1 MKRFIIATA
10 IFMITLCTG
19 CAHQQQ
25 PAQLVATTLP
35 VYDFTE
41 FLCRG
46 TQIHV
51 QQLINDPVS
60 CLHDYTLTV
69 SQMRAIENAEHIII
83 SGGGLEE
90 FLEDVLTSK
99 DRVIDASAG
108 IELHCS
114 TDEHNHAIGNNHHH
128 DTDPHIWLS
137 PTLAVEMAKNISS
150 GLCATYPQHSELI
163 QSNLTL
169 LTQELTALSDYG
181 QTALSD
187 LTCRELV
194 TFHDGF
200 SYLAEEFDLT
210 ILHSVEEDEGSE
222 ASAKDLIHICEI
234 VTDYSIPA
242 IFTEKNGSNAAAS
255 VIQNE
260 TGTRVFA
267 LDMAM
272 SSDNYF
278 DAMRHNIDTLKEALG

>member
-46 TQIHV
+46 TEIHV

-90 FLEDVLTSK
+90 FLEDVLTPK
-99 DRVIDASAG
+99 DHVIDASTG

-114 TDEHNHAIGNNHHH
+114 TDEHDHAIGNSHHH

-137 PTLAVEMAKNISS
+137 PTLAIEMAKNISS
-150 GLCATYPQHSELI
+150 GLCAAYPQHSELI

-210 ILHSVEEDEGSE
+210 MLHSVEEEEGSE
-222 ASAKDLIHICEI
+222 ASAKDLIQICQI
-234 VTDYSIPA
+234 VTDHSLPA
-242 IFTEKNGSNAAAS
+242 IFTEKNGSTAAAS

-272 SSDNYF
+272 SADSYF

>member
-46 TQIHV
+46 TEIHV

-69 SQMRAIENAEHIII
+69 SQMRAVENAEHIII

-99 DRVIDASAG
+99 AHVIDASAG

-114 TDEHNHAIGNNHHH
+114 TDEHDHAIGNSHHH

-137 PTLAVEMAKNISS
+137 PTLAIEMAKNISS
-150 GLCATYPQHSELI
+150 GLCAAYPQHSELI

-181 QTALSD
+181 QTTLSD
-187 LTCRELV
+187 LTCRELI
-194 TFHDGF
+194 TFHNGF
-200 SYLAEEFDLT
+200 SYLAEEFNLT
-210 ILHSVEEDEGSE
+210 MLHSVEEEEGSE
-222 ASAKDLIHICEI
+222 ASAKDLIQICQI
-234 VTDYSIPA
+234 VTGHSLPA
-242 IFTEKNGSNAAAS
+242 IFTEKNGSTAAAS

-260 TGTRVFA
+260 ADTRVFT

-272 SSDNYF
+272 SSDSYF